1 METADQKT
9 DLLKTTVTAFRDRR
23 GKADWVSINEDG
35 GYELGA
41 DPCQDKDVC
50 KRIVE
55 FLVKSIRA
63 SEVGHVCTLIMKMQR
78 IHVYVQDPRFDKLV
92 PWLRFMFQSC
102 LDRKMPIVVP
112 KKVRI
117 LTLLVFIWCM
127 TSVMPLC
134 PCIKIRLRWH
144 AHNQGRHDKLICNSS
159 TSHLRSYGS
168 NKIPL
173 LVVESVLKVE
183 SHMFEQ

>member
-1 METADQKT
+1 MSPYNYLSRRVLANSMCKCVCVCVALQALEEAKACKEAQMALMETADQKT

-102 LDRKMPIVVP
+102 LERKMPIVVP

-117 LTLLVFIWCM
+117 LTLLVFI
-127 TSVMPLC
+127 
-134 PCIKIRLRWH
+134 
-144 AHNQGRHDKLICNSS
+144 
-159 TSHLRSYGS
+159 
-168 NKIPL
+168 
-173 LVVESVLKVE
+173 
-183 SHMFEQ
+183 